1 MKLRSPAGRSNV
13 PACTYTHWPPGRCSS
28 RYRSIMSSRP
38 PLRVAGGEVPRLVPV
53 EHLLQLVLGVVQLV
67 EVAVERAA
75 PKAHRHD
82 PEVLVGRP
90 RTPIATAKGK
100 VALGHLSDSARSGL
114 K

>member
-13 PACTYTHWPPGRCSS
+13 PSCTYTYWPPGRCSS

-75 PKAHRHD
+75 LKAHRHD
-82 PEVLVGRP
+82 PEVLVGHGALRP
-90 RTPIATAKGK
+90 ERRPATEAPGARPDY
-100 VALGHLSDSARSGL
+100 VAR
-114 K
+114 